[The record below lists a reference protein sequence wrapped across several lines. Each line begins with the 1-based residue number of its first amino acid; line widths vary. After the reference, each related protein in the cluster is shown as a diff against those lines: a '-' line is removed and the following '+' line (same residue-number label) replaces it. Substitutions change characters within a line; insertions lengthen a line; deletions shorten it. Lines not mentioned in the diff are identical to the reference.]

1 VGPVYAAREDGGFL
15 GQAADMPDLG
25 SGVSSRLAA
34 IIDQET
40 KRITDECY
48 AVAEDTLR
56 RERWRLEAL
65 ATALLERESLDEEEI
80 RQVTGLPAPPRPT
93 AADLDGATSGTPAS
107 AQAGTPEDGASDG
120 APTGTPSG
128 EAPARDGA
136 APGGAAHDGAPRDGS
151 PAAPAPSAAPSAPAP
166 LPSS

>member
-1 VGPVYAAREDGGFL
+1 
-15 GQAADMPDLG
+15 MPDLG
-25 SGVSSRLAA
+25 SGVSDELAA
-34 IIDQET
+34 IVDEET
-40 KRITDECY
+40 RRIIDECY

-93 AADLDGATSGTPAS
+93 AADLDGTP
-107 AQAGTPEDGASDG
+107 AGTPEDGASDG
-120 APTGTPSG
+120 APTGTPAG

-136 APGGAAHDGAPRDGS
+136 APGGAAHDGPPRDGS